1 MFCGRPTCDKCYAEF
16 MSRNGRMD
24 EAGAR
29 SMKQGEPLKYERI
42 NRINRQRD
50 RYDLWRKLN
59 RSK

>member
-1 MFCGRPTCDKCYAEF
+1 
-16 MSRNGRMD
+16 
-24 EAGAR
+24 
-29 SMKQGEPLKYERI
+29 MKQGEPLKYERI